1 MKVEV
6 IENKEGVLEIECD
19 DKILPNALVNVLLR
33 NKVDAYTRELHPL
46 KPQHRLHIEA
56 VNPMKEL
63 QNALKIAESEWSEFG
78 KKLKG
83 ELALKKS

>member
-1 MKVEV
+1 MKVDV
-6 IENKEGVLEIECD
+6 IENKKDVLEIECD
-19 DKILPNALVNVLLR
+19 DKILPNALLNVLLR

-56 VNPMKEL
+56 VNPMEKL
-63 QNALKIAESEWSEFG
+63 QNALKTVESEWTEFG
-78 KKLKG
+78 KKLRG